1 MLGSGAVFLH
11 WSCWV
16 LLLRW
21 KLSCCCYYQPL
32 LGLML
37 PTWFRVVLCQ
47 ADLGFAMD
55 KEQWVLWWRAHCTLT
70 ALFRVVK
77 QVEQTRKLFWHM
89 V

>member
-1 MLGSGAVFLH
+1 M
-11 WSCWV
+11 
-16 LLLRW
+16 
-21 KLSCCCYYQPL
+21 
-32 LGLML
+32 M

-47 ADLGFAMD
+47 TDLGFAMD
-55 KEQWVLWWRAHCTLT
+55 REEQWVLWWRAHCALT